1 MAESALVFATAIDL
15 AARIKR
21 QEVSSVELLQLYW
34 DRIDQYNSEINAI
47 VWQMRDQALVLAQR
61 ADDQVKRGHTTLG
74 PLHGVP
80 MTVKES
86 YDVVDSPTT
95 WGIPMLKQ
103 NFPERDALAIKRLKD
118 AGAIIFGKTNV
129 PFALADFQSYND
141 IYGCTNNPWDLTRSP
156 GGSSGG
162 TAASLAMGFT
172 GLDAG
177 SDIGGSI
184 RNPAH
189 FCGVFGHKPTWNLI
203 PPRGHSPPGILASA
217 DLSVVGP
224 LARSAHDLKLALEVM
239 MGPDEIQ
246 SRGLQVKLPH
256 LRKEVQDLKVAVW
269 EDDGVAPVDVKVV
282 QKVRNVA
289 NTIESLGA
297 HVDWEARPDVEVDE
311 LLRTYQCL
319 LNATLHCRIPIQ
331 EYREIVDALA
341 DTDEFDDSPETK
353 VQFSPIAR
361 YRDWVQFNEA
371 RTKVRWAWHEFFT
384 RYDVLLAPI
393 MATSAYP
400 HDHGPLG
407 ERTITVN
414 GEPQPYFKQLFWAG
428 LAINAYLPSTVLP
441 TGLCEVDEL
450 PIGVQLIGPE
460 YGDMTTIEVAHILE
474 QEGYRFTPP
483 PAYC

>member
-1 MAESALVFATAIDL
+1 
-15 AARIKR
+15 
-21 QEVSSVELLQLYW
+21 
-34 DRIDQYNSEINAI
+34 
-47 VWQMRDQALVLAQR
+47 
-61 ADDQVKRGHTTLG
+61 
-74 PLHGVP
+74 
-80 MTVKES
+80 
-86 YDVVDSPTT
+86 
-95 WGIPMLKQ
+95 
-103 NFPERDALAIKRLKD
+103 
-118 AGAIIFGKTNV
+118 
-129 PFALADFQSYND
+129 
-141 IYGCTNNPWDLTRSP
+141 
-156 GGSSGG
+156 
-162 TAASLAMGFT
+162 
-172 GLDAG
+172 
-177 SDIGGSI
+177 
-184 RNPAH
+184 
-189 FCGVFGHKPTWNLI
+189 
-203 PPRGHSPPGILASA
+203 
-217 DLSVVGP
+217 
-224 LARSAHDLKLALEVM
+224 

-256 LRKEVQDLKVAVW
+256 LRKEIQELKVAVW
-269 EDDGVAPVDVKVV
+269 EDDGVAPVDAKVV

-289 NTIESLGA
+289 QTIESIGA

-407 ERTITVN
+407 ERKITVN

-460 YGDMTTIEVAHILE
+460 YGDMITIEVAHILE

-483 PAYC
+483 PAYS